1 MRRTKSISGCAN
13 SSNEEPAG
21 TLALPCDACIE
32 EQNERA
38 MGQVA
43 GDRYRT
49 PEHSKKLSAPLDGY
63 AAELLVFV
71 LDDEGPAT
79 KNKYQNFAAE
89 SMTANAG
96 LRPHIRMQ
104 N

>member
-21 TLALPCDACIE
+21 TLTLPCDACIV

-38 MGQVA
+38 MGQIA

-49 PEHSKKLSAPLDGY
+49 PEHSKKFSTPLDGY
-63 AAELLVFV
+63 TAEFLVLVF
-71 LDDEGPAT
+71 DDEGPARKIKT
-79 KNKYQNFAAE
+79 CTIEVNKTIAE
-89 SMTANAG
+89 STTVNA
-96 LRPHIRMQ
+96 RV
-104 N
+104 

>member
-49 PEHSKKLSAPLDGY
+49 PEHSKKLSTPLDGY
-63 AAELLVFV
+63 TAEFLVLV
-71 LDDEGPAT
+71 LDDEGPAR
-79 KNKYQNFAAE
+79 KNQNFVE
-89 SMTANAG
+89 STTVNARF
-96 LRPHIRMQ
+96 RPHIRMQ